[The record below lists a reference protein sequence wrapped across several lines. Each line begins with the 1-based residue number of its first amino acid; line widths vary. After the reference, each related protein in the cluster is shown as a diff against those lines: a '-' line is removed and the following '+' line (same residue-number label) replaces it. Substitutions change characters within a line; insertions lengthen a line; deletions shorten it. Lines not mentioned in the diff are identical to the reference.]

1 MTIAG
6 SGHNGNAGESG
17 IVTFNAAVIKMKAE
31 ENWTP
36 SANGAF
42 ISFET
47 TPPGSSTASRTE
59 RMRIS
64 GAGNVGIGNTGPTFR
79 LHVVDPGNTGLRV
92 QTNTGG
98 GTVASFGGNGAF
110 QIDAVNVVGGR
121 LDVLE
126 NGNIGVGTAAP
137 QARLDVRGDVKL
149 GSSGQLFGTGGEENL
164 KIIRGAV
171 DEAGNIDA
179 GSGFTVS
186 HPFIGE
192 YVITFTTPFSG
203 IPSVTGT
210 GINIDGT
217 AFFVQDFN
225 VTANAVTITLVHNS
239 DSNPVNG
246 PFDFIAVGP
255 R

>member
-1 MTIAG
+1 
-6 SGHNGNAGESG
+6 
-17 IVTFNAAVIKMKAE
+17 MKAE

-64 GAGNVGIGNTGPTFR
+64 GAGNVGIGTSNPLSL
-79 LHVVDPGNTGLRV
+79 LHVLGASPVRILGDLITLSGSESVDFMARNSPFNSDIGGMRIQRQAATGDIDTFFLA
-92 QTNTGG
+92 G
-98 GTVASFGGNGAF
+98 ASGHPADEKMRIRGNG
-110 QIDAVNVVGGR
+110 NVG
-121 LDVLE
+121 
-126 NGNIGVGTAAP
+126 IGTNAP

-149 GSSGQLFGTGGEENL
+149 GSSGQFFATGGEENL

-186 HPFIGE
+186 DPNLGL
-192 YVITFTTPFSG
+192 YVITFATPFSG
-203 IPSVTGT
+203 IPSVTGA
-210 GINIDGT
+210 GVDVDGT
-217 AFFVQDFN
+217 AFYVQIFN
-225 VTANAVTITLVHNS
+225 VSSSAVSLALVHDPNAFG
-239 DSNPVNG
+239 DVNG
-246 PFDFIAVGP
+246 PFHFIAIGP